1 MAIVNFVSCQRSQ
14 TVGGLNGVINYC
26 CQKSKTDYEGGQLVS
41 GVNCVPQFAL
51 QEFMNTKRLHKNTD
65 GRMYYHMIQSFH
77 PSEQLTPEVAH
88 EIALKLAEEI
98 PGHEIVVATHT
109 DRAHIHSHLIIN
121 SVSCETGKK
130 YHSNLESLN
139 TLRAASDRLCMEYGL
154 SVVQP
159 KQKKNEHRMNDREYR
174 AYDKGNSWKMDL
186 EICIDECM
194 TMARDRDHFF
204 KLMEWSGYDVRWTK
218 DRKYITY
225 TTPEGHRCHDIKLNG
240 RKYHKEVMEY
250 EFRLRKTI
258 ARRIE
263 AEASSTD
270 GYGIESTSHRTN
282 HGQQLDDSDWFPE
295 YPNRNAYT
303 HPEQVGY
310 TDHQRRAD
318 GLHGTTDLDS
328 PTARRGDGSDYGA
341 IPAGDDNIIEDH
353 GTDFTAGGDFTGETG
368 WEREREIFEDNLR
381 AEHSHEEAD
390 QAVLLDRHD
399 PQSVSTSL
407 GTGAAYLAADL
418 WELMDEDEP
427 IEDCTT
433 MPHRPER
440 KKNHGPVMGGM

>member
-1 MAIVNFVSCQRSQ
+1 MAIVNFVGCQRSQ

-26 CQKSKTDYEGGQLVS
+26 CQKSKTEYEGRPLIS

-77 PSEQLTPEVAH
+77 PSEQLTPQVAH

-98 PGHEIVVATHT
+98 PDHEIVVATHT
-109 DRAHIHSHLIIN
+109 DRAHIHTHFIIN
-121 SVSCETGKK
+121 SVNHETGKK

-139 TLRAASDRLCMEYGL
+139 ALRAASDRLCMEYGL

-159 KQKKNEHRMNDREYR
+159 KQKRKEHRMNNREYR
-174 AYDKGNSWKMDL
+174 AYDKGDSWKMDL

-194 TMARDRDHFF
+194 TMARDREHFLR
-204 KLMEWSGYDVRWTK
+204 LMEWSGYGIRWTK

-225 TTPEGHRCHDIKLNG
+225 TTPDGHRCRDIKLNG

-250 EFRLRKTI
+250 EFRIRKEI
-258 ARRIE
+258 CRRHAGGAERYAFESGSSAAYGSCDGTELECDDCFTKTAGRHTERYPGE
-263 AEASSTD
+263 A
-270 GYGIESTSHRTN
+270 GN
-282 HGQQLDDSDWFPE
+282 P
-295 YPNRNAYT
+295 
-303 HPEQVGY
+303 
-310 TDHQRRAD
+310 DHQRRTDELSGSAD
-318 GLHGTTDLDS
+318 ADS
-328 PTARRGDGSDYGA
+328 ARSCRENSSDYAVVPAEDDELRRERGA
-341 IPAGDDNIIEDH
+341 EVSS
-353 GTDFTAGGDFTGETG
+353 GGDFDGETG
-368 WEREREIFEDNLR
+368 WEREREIFASHLR
-381 AEHSHEEAD
+381 TDHANEEAD
-390 QAVLLDRHD
+390 QAVLPDYPD
-399 PQSVSTSL
+399 PRSYTASL

-440 KKNHGPVMGGM
+440 KKNYGPVMGGM

>member
-1 MAIVNFVSCQRSQ
+1 MAIVNFVRCQRSQ

-26 CQKSKTDYEGGQLVS
+26 CQKSKTDYQGRQLIS

-77 PSEQLTPEVAH
+77 PGEPLTPEEAH

-109 DRAHIHSHLIIN
+109 DRLHIHTHFIIN
-121 SVSCETGKK
+121 SVNQETGKK

-139 TLRAASDRLCMEYGL
+139 ALRAASDKLCKQYGL
-154 SVVQP
+154 SVVRP
-159 KQKKNEHRMNDREYR
+159 KQKKKEHRMNDREYR
-174 AYDKGNSWKMDL
+174 AYDKGDSWKMDL

-194 TMARDRDHFF
+194 TMARDREHFL
-204 KLMEWSGYDVRWTK
+204 KLMEWSGYGVRWTK

-225 TTPEGHRCHDIKLNG
+225 TTPDGHRCRDIKLNG
-240 RKYHKEVMEY
+240 KKYHKEVMEY
-250 EFRLRKTI
+250 EFRIRKTI
-258 ARRIE
+258 TGGFE
-263 AEASSTD
+263 TEASD
-270 GYGIESTSHRTN
+270 ADDYGIKSRGYRTN
-282 HGQQLDDSDWFPE
+282 HGQQLEDSNRFARD
-295 YPNRNAYT
+295 PNRNAYT

-310 TDHQRRAD
+310 TDHQRRTGGLYGAAD
-318 GLHGTTDLDS
+318 RA
-328 PTARRGDGSDYGA
+328 PAAARRGNGSDYGSLSEK
-341 IPAGDDNIIEDH
+341 DDALSGQLGE
-353 GTDFTAGGDFTGETG
+353 GMSVGSEEPGETG
-368 WEREREIFEDNLR
+368 WEREREIFASTLR
-381 AEHSHEEAD
+381 SDSAHETAD
-390 QAVLLDRHD
+390 QAVLPDRHD
-399 PQSVSTSL
+399 PQLDPASL

-433 MPHRPER
+433 MPHHPER
-440 KKNHGPVMGGM
+440 KKRHGPVMGGM

>member
-1 MAIVNFVSCQRSQ
+1 MAIVNFVSCRKAQ

-26 CQKSKTDYEGGQLVS
+26 CQKSKTEYEGRSLVS

-51 QEFMNTKRLHKNTD
+51 QEFMNTKRLHKNAD

-77 PSEQLTPEVAH
+77 PSEQLTPQIAH
-88 EIALKLAEEI
+88 EIALKLTEEI

-109 DRAHIHSHLIIN
+109 DRLHIHSHFIIN

-130 YHSNLESLN
+130 YHSNLETLN
-139 TLRAASDRLCMEYGL
+139 ALRAASDRLCMEYGL

-159 KQKKNEHRMNDREYR
+159 KQKKKEHRMNDREYR
-174 AYDKGNSWKMDL
+174 TYDKGNSWKMDL

-194 TMARDRDHFF
+194 TMARDREHFL
-204 KLMEWSGYDVRWTK
+204 KLMEWSGYAVRWTK

-225 TTPEGHRCHDIKLNG
+225 TTPDGHRCRDIKLNG

-250 EFRLRKTI
+250 EFRIRKTI
-258 ARRIE
+258 AE
-263 AEASSTD
+263 
-270 GYGIESTSHRTN
+270 GIEGKAPDVDDHGIKSRSYHTS
-282 HGQQLDDSDWFPE
+282 HGQQLEDPNRLPE

-318 GLHGTTDLDS
+318 GLYGTADS
-328 PTARRGDGSDYGA
+328 DSAAARRGNGSDHG
-341 IPAGDDNIIEDH
+341 GVSEKDDALSGQLGE
-353 GTDFTAGGDFTGETG
+353 GMSVGSEESGETG
-368 WEREREIFEDNLR
+368 WEREREIFASNLR
-381 AEHSHEEAD
+381 ADHTHEEAD
-390 QAVLLDRHD
+390 QALLPDRHD
-399 PQSVSTSL
+399 PRSYTASV

-418 WELMDEDEP
+418 WELMDEEET

-433 MPHRPER
+433 MPYTPER

>member
-1 MAIVNFVSCQRSQ
+1 MAIVNFVSCRKSQ

-26 CQKSKTDYEGGQLVS
+26 CQKFKTEYEGRQLIS

-51 QEFMNTKRLHKNTD
+51 QEFMNTKRLHKNAD

-98 PGHEIVVATHT
+98 PGFEIVVATHT
-109 DRAHIHSHLIIN
+109 DRLHIHTHFIIN

-139 TLRAASDRLCMEYGL
+139 ALRAASDRLCIEYGL
-154 SVVQP
+154 SIVLP
-159 KQKKNEHRMNDREYR
+159 KQKKKEHRMNDREYR
-174 AYDKGNSWKMDL
+174 AYDKGDSWKMDL

-194 TMARDRDHFF
+194 TMARDCEHFL
-204 KLMEWSGYDVRWTK
+204 KLMEWSGYGVRWTK

-225 TTPEGHRCHDIKLNG
+225 TTPDGHRCRDIKLNG

-250 EFRLRKTI
+250 EFRIRKTI
-258 ARRIE
+258 TGGFE
-263 AEASSTD
+263 TEASD
-270 GYGIESTSHRTN
+270 ADDYGIKSRGYRTN
-282 HGQQLDDSDWFPE
+282 HGQQLEDSNRFARD
-295 YPNRNAYT
+295 PNRNAYT

-310 TDHQRRAD
+310 TDHQRRTD
-318 GLHGTTDLDS
+318 GLYGAADSDSATT
-328 PTARRGDGSDYGA
+328 RRGNGSDYGSLSEK
-341 IPAGDDNIIEDH
+341 DDALSGQLGE
-353 GTDFTAGGDFTGETG
+353 GMSVGGEELGETG
-368 WEREREIFEDNLR
+368 WEREREIFASTLGSDS
-381 AEHSHEEAD
+381 AHETAD

-399 PQSVSTSL
+399 PQSDPVAL

-427 IEDCTT
+427 MEDCTT
-433 MPHRPER
+433 MPYHSER
-440 KKNHGPVMGGM
+440 KKHHGPVMGGM

>member
-1 MAIVNFVSCQRSQ
+1 MAIVNFVSCRKSQ

-26 CQKSKTDYEGGQLVS
+26 CQKSKTEYAGRQLIS

-77 PSEQLTPEVAH
+77 PSEQLTPQIVH

-109 DRAHIHSHLIIN
+109 DRLHFHTHFIIN

-139 TLRAASDRLCMEYGL
+139 VLRAASDKLCKQYGL
-154 SVVQP
+154 SVVHP
-159 KQKKNEHRMNDREYR
+159 KQKKKEHRMNNREYR
-174 AYDKGNSWKMDL
+174 AYDKGDSWKMDL

-194 TMARDRDHFF
+194 TMARDREHFL
-204 KLMEWSGYDVRWTK
+204 KLMEWSGYGVRWTK

-225 TTPEGHRCHDIKLNG
+225 TTPDGHRCRDIKLNG
-240 RKYHKEVMEY
+240 KKYHKEVMEY
-250 EFRLRKTI
+250 EFRIRKTI
-258 ARRIE
+258 TGGFE
-263 AEASSTD
+263 TEASDAD
-270 GYGIESTSHRTN
+270 GYGIKSRSYRTN
-282 HGQQLDDSDWFPE
+282 HGQQLEDPDWFAGD
-295 YPNRNAYT
+295 PNRNAHT

-310 TDHQRRAD
+310 TDHQRRTGELYGAAD
-318 GLHGTTDLDS
+318 RA
-328 PTARRGDGSDYGA
+328 PATARRGNGSDHG
-341 IPAGDDNIIEDH
+341 GVSEKDDALSGQSGEGMSVGIEEL
-353 GTDFTAGGDFTGETG
+353 GETG
-368 WEREREIFEDNLR
+368 WEREREIFASNLR
-381 AEHSHEEAD
+381 SDYAHEETD
-390 QAVLLDRHD
+390 QALLPDRHD
-399 PQSVSTSL
+399 PQLDPAAL

-427 IEDCTT
+427 VEDCTT
-433 MPHRPER
+433 MPHHPER
-440 KKNHGPVMGGM
+440 KKHHGPVMGGM

>member
-1 MAIVNFVSCQRSQ
+1 MAIVNFVSCRKSQ

-26 CQKSKTDYEGGQLVS
+26 CQKSKTEHEGRQLIS

-51 QEFMNTKRLHKNTD
+51 QEFMNTKRFYKNTD

-77 PSEQLTPEVAH
+77 PGEPLTAAEAH

-109 DRAHIHSHLIIN
+109 DRLHIHSHFIIN

-139 TLRAASDRLCMEYGL
+139 ALRAASDRLCMEHGL
-154 SVVQP
+154 SVVKP
-159 KQKKNEHRMNDREYR
+159 KQKKKEHRMNDREYR
-174 AYDKGNSWKMDL
+174 AYDKGDSWKMDL

-194 TMARDRDHFF
+194 TMARDREHFL
-204 KLMEWSGYDVRWTK
+204 KLMEWSGYGVRWTK

-225 TTPEGHRCHDIKLNG
+225 TTPDGHRCRDIKLNG

-250 EFRLRKTI
+250 EFRIRKTI
-258 ARRIE
+258 TGGFE
-263 AEASSTD
+263 TEASD
-270 GYGIESTSHRTN
+270 ADDYGIKSRGYRTN
-282 HGQQLDDSDWFPE
+282 HGQQLEDSNRFARD
-295 YPNRNAYT
+295 PNRNAYT

-310 TDHQRRAD
+310 TDHQRRTGGLYGAAD
-318 GLHGTTDLDS
+318 RA
-328 PTARRGDGSDYGA
+328 PAAARRGNGSDHG
-341 IPAGDDNIIEDH
+341 GVSEKDDALSGQLGE
-353 GTDFTAGGDFTGETG
+353 GMSVGSEEPGETG
-368 WEREREIFEDNLR
+368 WEREREIFTSTLR
-381 AEHSHEEAD
+381 ADHADKEAE
-390 QAVLLDRHD
+390 QALLPDRYD
-399 PQSVSTSL
+399 PQLDPASL

-433 MPHRPER
+433 MPHHPER
-440 KKNHGPVMGGM
+440 KKHHGPVMGGM

>member
-1 MAIVNFVSCQRSQ
+1 MAIVNFVGCRRSQ

-26 CQKSKTDYEGGQLVS
+26 CQKSKTEYEGGQLIS

-51 QEFMNTKRLHKNTD
+51 QEFMNTKRLHKNID

-77 PSEQLTPEVAH
+77 PGEPLTPEEAH
-88 EIALKLAEEI
+88 GIALKLAEEI

-109 DRAHIHSHLIIN
+109 DRLHIHTHFIIN
-121 SVSCETGKK
+121 SVNQETGKK

-139 TLRAASDRLCMEYGL
+139 ALRAASDKLCKQYGL
-154 SVVQP
+154 SVVRP
-159 KQKKNEHRMNDREYR
+159 KQKKKEHRMNDREYR
-174 AYDKGNSWKMDL
+174 AYDKGDSWKMDL

-194 TMARDRDHFF
+194 TMARDREHFL
-204 KLMEWSGYDVRWTK
+204 KLMEWRGYGVRWTK

-225 TTPEGHRCHDIKLNG
+225 TTPEGHRCRDIKLNG

-250 EFRLRKTI
+250 EFRIRKTI
-258 ARRIE
+258 TGGFE
-263 AEASSTD
+263 TEASNAD

-282 HGQQLDDSDWFPE
+282 HRQQLEDSDRFAGD
-295 YPNRNAYT
+295 PNRNAHT

-310 TDHQRRAD
+310 TDYQRRAD
-318 GLHGTTDLDS
+318 GLYGTADS
-328 PTARRGDGSDYGA
+328 DSATARRRNGSDHG
-341 IPAGDDNIIEDH
+341 GVSEKDDALSGQLGE
-353 GTDFTAGGDFTGETG
+353 GMSVGSEEPGETG
-368 WEREREIFEDNLR
+368 WEREREIFASTLSSD
-381 AEHSHEEAD
+381 HSHEEAD
-390 QAVLLDRHD
+390 QALFPDRHD
-399 PQSVSTSL
+399 PQPYSASL

-433 MPHRPER
+433 MPHHPER
-440 KKNHGPVMGGM
+440 KKHHGPVMGGM

>member
-1 MAIVNFVSCQRSQ
+1 MAIVNFVGCQRSQ

-26 CQKSKTDYEGGQLVS
+26 CQKSKTDYQGRQLIS

-77 PSEQLTPEVAH
+77 PGEPLTPEEAH

-109 DRAHIHSHLIIN
+109 DRLHIHTHFIIN

-139 TLRAASDRLCMEYGL
+139 ALRTASDKLCKQYGL
-154 SVVQP
+154 SVVRP
-159 KQKKNEHRMNDREYR
+159 KQKKKEHRMNDREYR
-174 AYDKGNSWKMDL
+174 AYDKGDSWKMDL

-194 TMARDRDHFF
+194 TMARDREHFL
-204 KLMEWSGYDVRWTK
+204 KLMEWSGYGVRWTK

-225 TTPEGHRCHDIKLNG
+225 TTPDGHRCRDIKLNG

-250 EFRLRKTI
+250 EFRIRKKI
-258 ARRIE
+258 CRRHAGSTE
-263 AEASSTD
+263 GYASQSRSGAAYSGSD
-270 GYGIESTSHRTN
+270 GTELEGYHCFTKRTGRYAGQH
-282 HGQQLDDSDWFPE
+282 HGNDGNP
-295 YPNRNAYT
+295 
-303 HPEQVGY
+303 
-310 TDHQRRAD
+310 DHQRGVGGLYEPATPSPD
-318 GLHGTTDLDS
+318 GTLQSNNSDHGGI
-328 PTARRGDGSDYGA
+328 PRGDDALSRERGA
-341 IPAGDDNIIEDH
+341 EMPSS
-353 GTDFTAGGDFTGETG
+353 GDFDGETG
-368 WEREREIFEDNLR
+368 WEREREIFASTLQSD
-381 AEHSHEEAD
+381 HTHETAD
-390 QAVLLDRHD
+390 QALLPDRHD
-399 PQSVSTSL
+399 PQSYTTSL

-427 IEDCTT
+427 VEDCTT
-433 MPHRPER
+433 MPYHSER
-440 KKNHGPVMGGM
+440 KKHHGPVMGGM

>member
-1 MAIVNFVSCQRSQ
+1 MAIVNFVSCRKSQ

-26 CQKSKTDYEGGQLVS
+26 CQKSKTEYEGRSLIS

-77 PSEQLTPEVAH
+77 PSEQLTPEIAH

-98 PGHEIVVATHT
+98 PGYEIVVATHT
-109 DRAHIHSHLIIN
+109 DRMHIHTHFIIN
-121 SVSCETGKK
+121 SVNLETGKK

-139 TLRAASDRLCMEYGL
+139 ALRAASDRLCVEYGL

-159 KQKKNEHRMNDREYR
+159 EQKKKEHRMNDREYR
-174 AYDKGNSWKMDL
+174 AYDKGDSWKMDL

-194 TMARDRDHFF
+194 TMARDREHFL
-204 KLMEWSGYDVRWTK
+204 KLMEWSGYGVRWTK

-225 TTPEGHRCHDIKLNG
+225 TTPDGHRCRDIKLNG

-250 EFRLRKTI
+250 EFRIRKTI
-258 ARRIE
+258 TGGFETETSDA
-263 AEASSTD
+263 D
-270 GYGIESTSHRTN
+270 DHGIKSRSYRTN
-282 HGQQLDDSDWFPE
+282 HGQQLEDSNRFARD
-295 YPNRNAYT
+295 PNRNAHT

-318 GLHGTTDLDS
+318 GLYGTADS
-328 PTARRGDGSDYGA
+328 DSAAARRGNGSDYGSLSEK
-341 IPAGDDNIIEDH
+341 DDALSGQLGE
-353 GTDFTAGGDFTGETG
+353 GMSVGSEEFGETG
-368 WEREREIFEDNLR
+368 WEREREIFASTLSSD
-381 AEHSHEEAD
+381 HSHEEAD
-390 QAVLLDRHD
+390 QALLPDRHD
-399 PQSVSTSL
+399 PQLDPAAL

-427 IEDCTT
+427 VEDCTT
-433 MPHRPER
+433 IPNHPER
-440 KKNHGPVMGGM
+440 KKSHGPVMGGM

>member
-1 MAIVNFVSCQRSQ
+1 MAIVNFVSCRKAQ

-26 CQKSKTDYEGGQLVS
+26 CQKSKTEYEGRSLVS

-51 QEFMNTKRLHKNTD
+51 QEFMNTKRLHKNAD
-65 GRMYYHMIQSFH
+65 GRMYYHMLQSFH

-98 PGHEIVVATHT
+98 SGHEIVVATHT
-109 DRAHIHSHLIIN
+109 DRLHIHTHFIIN

-139 TLRAASDRLCMEYGL
+139 ALRAASDRLCIEYGL
-154 SVVQP
+154 PIVQP
-159 KQKKNEHRMNDREYR
+159 KQKKKEHRMNDREYR

-194 TMARDRDHFF
+194 NMARDREHFF
-204 KLMEWSGYDVRWTK
+204 RLMEWSGYGVKWTA

-225 TTPEGHRCHDIKLNG
+225 TTPDGHRCRDIKLNG

-250 EFRLRKTI
+250 EFRIRKTI
-258 ARRIE
+258 AGGFE
-263 AEASSTD
+263 TEASD
-270 GYGIESTSHRTN
+270 VDDHGIKSRSYRTS
-282 HGQQLDDSDWFPE
+282 HGQQLEDPNRLPE

-318 GLHGTTDLDS
+318 GLYGTADS
-328 PTARRGDGSDYGA
+328 DSAAARRGNGSDHGGVSA
-341 IPAGDDNIIEDH
+341 KDDALSGQLGERMSV
-353 GTDFTAGGDFTGETG
+353 GSKEPGETG
-368 WEREREIFEDNLR
+368 WEREREIFASNLR
-381 AEHSHEEAD
+381 SDYAHEEAD
-390 QAVLLDRHD
+390 QALLPDRPD
-399 PQSVSTSL
+399 PRSYPASL
-407 GTGAAYLAADL
+407 GTGAAYLASDL

-427 IEDCTT
+427 VEDCTT
-433 MPHRPER
+433 MPNHPER